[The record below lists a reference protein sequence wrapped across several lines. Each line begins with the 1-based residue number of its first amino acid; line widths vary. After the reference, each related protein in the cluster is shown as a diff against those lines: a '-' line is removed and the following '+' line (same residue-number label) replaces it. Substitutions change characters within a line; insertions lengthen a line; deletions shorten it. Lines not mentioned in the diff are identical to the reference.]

1 MRFLPQNYASFLC
14 YNNYYTNV
22 GFSMAD
28 RTKKL
33 FSNERKVVNDNHKNV
48 ITRLDRSALK
58 QHAVFSANNN
68 DSAEILW
75 SSHRMTGNDNARK
88 AGKGSQRTIMKMYS
102 IMAAN
107 ENYQNVIVR
116 SAKHD
121 VTIFG
126 RKSDNTAAIKQAA

>member
-1 MRFLPQNYASFLC
+1 
-14 YNNYYTNV
+14 
-22 GFSMAD
+22 MAD

-33 FSNERKVVNDNHKNV
+33 FSKECKVVNDNHKNV

-58 QHAVFSANNN
+58 QHTVFLANSN
-68 DSAEILW
+68 DLLEILW
-75 SSHRMTGNDNARK
+75 SSHRISRKESAKMTRNDNARK

-116 SAKHD
+116 SAKHN